1 MSQQTILYTLSK
13 LGSEIDQMTDKMNR
27 HMDRQK
33 KLMENMIRLLAPAV
47 SQTDDDSIENEPIEA
62 RVQGNE

>member
-13 LGSEIDQMTDKMNR
+13 LGSEIDQMKDKMNR
-27 HMDRQK
+27 HMDRQN
-33 KLMENMIRLLAPAV
+33 KLMENMIRLLAPAF
-47 SQTDDDSIENEPIEA
+47 SQTDDDSIENELIKA

>member
-13 LGSEIDQMTDKMNR
+13 LGSEIDQMKDKMNR
-27 HMDRQK
+27 HMDRQN
-33 KLMENMIRLLAPAV
+33 KLMENMILLLAPAF
-47 SQTDDDSIENEPIEA
+47 SQTDDKIIENELIEA

>member
-13 LGSEIDQMTDKMNR
+13 LGSEIDQMKDKMNR
-27 HMDRQK
+27 HMDRQN
-33 KLMENMIRLLAPAV
+33 KLMENMIRLLAPAF
-47 SQTDDDSIENEPIEA
+47 SQTDDDSIENELIEA